1 MKYQLWKVQIA
12 LGKVVNLTL
21 NIWLKCFAIQIQ
33 LPVSAPSR
41 PQSWVASALQMLHL
55 RFATAFRLN
64 SSALFCSSSSFYSAV
79 HYDAETSSDVWQ
91 KVAFK
96 VLTARLLESNPSA
109 TAQSVSSTLSPNE
122 SPPLHP
128 PYGFESTADRIMWWL
143 VFVDDKQALVSERL
157 MCGQIVHSLARVMT
171 TPQPL
176 CCSNCFLFFLWETS
190 LPLSHHFFPVPLQ
203 KASAGGS
210 SNIPLPVPADTF
222 ALAIY
227 HSSRNVCPISGA
239 I

>member
-1 MKYQLWKVQIA
+1 
-12 LGKVVNLTL
+12 
-21 NIWLKCFAIQIQ
+21 
-33 LPVSAPSR
+33 
-41 PQSWVASALQMLHL
+41 MLHL

-96 VLTARLLESNPSA
+96 VLTARLLESNPA
-109 TAQSVSSTLSPNE
+109 ICFVHTQSKWV
-122 SPPLHP
+122 PPPCP
-128 PYGFESTADRIMWWL
+128 PHGFESTADRIMWWL

-203 KASAGGS
+203 KASAGALQIS
-210 SNIPLPVPADTF
+210 LCPSPPTLLP
-222 ALAIY
+222 
-227 HSSRNVCPISGA
+227 
-239 I
+239 